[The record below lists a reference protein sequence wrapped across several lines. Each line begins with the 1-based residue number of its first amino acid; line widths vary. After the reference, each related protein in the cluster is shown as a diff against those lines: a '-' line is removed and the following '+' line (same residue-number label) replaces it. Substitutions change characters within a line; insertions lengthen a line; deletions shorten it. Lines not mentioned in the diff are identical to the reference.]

1 MKITVFLLI
10 VFAGFNTVIKAN
22 NEITAKVVSVIDG
35 NTIEIESP
43 ENGRQRVV
51 FAGIDSPELEQ
62 EFGGE
67 AKLFTEKMLLQK
79 EVTVDFRGKDSMG
92 NYVAIVLI
100 GDDDPR
106 VQLLKE
112 GLAWIEVKNN
122 DSELAAY
129 FSWAQKKLKG
139 LWKNE
144 NSVPPWV
151 FRRQQTMIQ
160 PKSS

>member
-1 MKITVFLLI
+1 MKITIVLLI
-10 VFAGFNTVIKAN
+10 AFAGFKAN

-35 NTIEIESP
+35 NTIEIESA

-62 EFGGE
+62 EFGEE
-67 AKLFTEKMLLQK
+67 ARLFTEKMLLQK
-79 EVTVDFRGKDSMG
+79 KVTIDFRGKDSMG
-92 NYVAIVLI
+92 NYIAVVLI
-100 GDDDPR
+100 GDEDPR
-106 VQLLKE
+106 IQLLKE
-112 GLAWIEVKNN
+112 GLAWVEGKNN
-122 DSELAAY
+122 DSELAGY

-139 LWKNE
+139 LWKSE
-144 NSVPPWV
+144 NSIPPWV